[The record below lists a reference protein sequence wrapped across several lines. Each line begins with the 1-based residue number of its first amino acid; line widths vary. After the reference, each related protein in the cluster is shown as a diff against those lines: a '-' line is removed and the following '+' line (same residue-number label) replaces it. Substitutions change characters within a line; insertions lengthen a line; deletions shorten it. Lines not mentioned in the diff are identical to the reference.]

1 MLGLCIGEIY
11 KEFRRIGQLL
21 NRTGTRIYNKNNKII
36 LTKGTLAGYSA
47 NVPFLFCNKY
57 CRQRIRPPPEI

>member
-21 NRTGTRIYNKNNKII
+21 NRTGTRIYNKII
-36 LTKGTLAGYSA
+36 LTKGTLVGYSA
-47 NVPFLFCNKY
+47 NVPFLLCNKY